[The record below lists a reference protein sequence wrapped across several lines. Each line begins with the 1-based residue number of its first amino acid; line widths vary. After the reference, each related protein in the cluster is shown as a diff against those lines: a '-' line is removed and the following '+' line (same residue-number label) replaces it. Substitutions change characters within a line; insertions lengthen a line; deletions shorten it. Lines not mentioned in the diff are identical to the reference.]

1 MLRHDYAIL
10 MPINLS
16 RLLTHNIV
24 SLLVIDLLRDPGQ
37 LFDSGC
43 GVCGQDESSP
53 PGTGAV
59 KSEANRSSGGSG
71 GGGEGLMQEMN
82 ALLARR

>member
-1 MLRHDYAIL
+1 
-10 MPINLS
+10 MPINLL
-16 RLLTHNIV
+16 RLLTHILC
-24 SLLVIDLLRDPGQ
+24 LLVIDLIPDPGL
-37 LFDSGC
+37 LFHSGC

-53 PGTGAV
+53 PGSGAV
-59 KSEANRSSGGSG
+59 KNDANRSSGGSG